1 MRALIALLLVLA
13 PAQAQ
18 QISPELRQA
27 VEAGMQAKQ
36 AGNLAKAAE
45 EFRKVVQLAPSLAAA
60 HANLGAVYHDQ
71 QDFKNAI
78 PSLRRALELNPN
90 LPGTQLMLASSLLA
104 LGYAAEAVPLFEKT
118 RTIDLL
124 GIALYEAGR
133 DREAID
139 RLEAAL
145 ESRPND
151 PDLLYY
157 LGQAHMRLARQVA
170 TKVTAAQDSPRR
182 NLILAEALAASGQRE
197 AAAKEFAE
205 ALTKRQSLRGV
216 HLRLGELALESGNIP
231 EAEKQFAL
239 ETALAPGSAAAAYRY
254 GSALL
259 NRGDAAGALR
269 ELRRANEL
277 AADMPETLIELGKAE
292 VANSNLPQA
301 EKALQRVIELEPE
314 SALAETAHFQ
324 LSQIYRRT
332 NRAADADRETKR
344 FRELRARRTAA
355 NPK

>member
-1 MRALIALLLVLA
+1 M
-13 PAQAQ
+13 
-18 QISPELRQA
+18 
-27 VEAGMQAKQ
+27 
-36 AGNLAKAAE
+36 NN
-45 EFRKVVQLAPSLAAA
+45 SL
-60 HANLGAVYHDQ
+60 
-71 QDFKNAI
+71 
-78 PSLRRALELNPN
+78 
-90 LPGTQLMLASSLLA
+90 
-104 LGYAAEAVPLFEKT
+104 
-118 RTIDLL
+118 
-124 GIALYEAGR
+124 
-133 DREAID
+133 
-139 RLEAAL
+139 
-145 ESRPND
+145 
-151 PDLLYY
+151 
-157 LGQAHMRLARQVA
+157 
-170 TKVTAAQDSPRR
+170 
-182 NLILAEALAASGQRE
+182 
-197 AAAKEFAE
+197 
-205 ALTKRQSLRGV
+205 GV
-216 HLRLGELALESGNIP
+216 
-231 EAEKQFAL
+231 
-239 ETALAPGSAAAAYRY
+239 ALAPGSAAAAYRY